1 MIRLSETELRDL
13 SRSTQKQQ
21 QNVED
26 VSRAGDSAVRV
37 ADSEWR
43 SQAFDTFKA
52 RWQQDKGRLDS
63 LARELA
69 NWQKQTDQ
77 HAQVANRVNQPFR

>member
-1 MIRLSETELRDL
+1 MIRLSESELRELARD
-13 SRSTQKQQ
+13 SHKQR

-26 VSRAGDSAVRV
+26 VSKAGESAVRV
-37 ADSEWR
+37 ADSDWR

-52 RWQQDKGRLDS
+52 RWQQDKTRLDA
-63 LARELA
+63 LGRELEK
-69 NWQKQTDQ
+69 WHRQCMQ